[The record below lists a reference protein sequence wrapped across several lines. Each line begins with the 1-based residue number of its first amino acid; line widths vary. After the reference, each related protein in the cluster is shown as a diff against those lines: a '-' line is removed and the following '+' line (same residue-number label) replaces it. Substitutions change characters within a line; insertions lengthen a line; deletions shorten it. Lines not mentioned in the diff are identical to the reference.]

1 MYSPGRKGCTLQFTR
16 DVPSLHGHQW
26 ISHPWVMTDT
36 GGGLGVTLQST
47 LCFGSA
53 GDHVSPLQGVTSGHG
68 CMGEAP

>member
-1 MYSPGRKGCTLQFTR
+1 
-16 DVPSLHGHQW
+16 
-26 ISHPWVMTDT
+26 MTDT